1 MNNKHRFNYRH
12 LNVAHNWLNEY
23 IRPGMNLLDATC
35 GNGHDS
41 LFLATKLFAEEN
53 VESKLT
59 CIDIQEQA
67 IDQTKEKLY
76 SYRKSSQVEVLLY
89 SHSDLVELK
98 LRPLD
103 CVIYNLGYLPGS
115 DKQITTQ
122 VLSTLESIKQSMN
135 LLKNGGAISLMC
147 YPGHDEGL
155 REYRAIC
162 EFLKSLDSTK
172 WGVCLHEWINRKR
185 SPAWILIEKCL

>member
-1 MNNKHRFNYRH
+1 MKNKHRFNYRH
-12 LNVAHNWLNEY
+12 LNVAHNWLGQF
-23 IRPGMNLLDATC
+23 IQPGMRLLDATC

-41 LFLATKLFAEEN
+41 LFLAKNLFSTQN
-53 VESKLT
+53 LNSKLI

-67 IDQTKEKLY
+67 VNSTKEKLL
-76 SYRKSSQVEVLLY
+76 SFTNLDKVQVLLH
-89 SHSDLVELK
+89 SHSQLIDLNLQ
-98 LRPLD
+98 PLD

-122 VLSTLESIKQSMN
+122 VMSTLKSIQQSMD

-147 YPGHDEGL
+147 YPGHEEGL

-162 EFLKSLDSTK
+162 EFLQSFDSSK
-172 WGVCLHEWINRKR
+172 WGVCLHEWINRKH
-185 SPAWILIEKCL
+185 SPAWILIEKSL